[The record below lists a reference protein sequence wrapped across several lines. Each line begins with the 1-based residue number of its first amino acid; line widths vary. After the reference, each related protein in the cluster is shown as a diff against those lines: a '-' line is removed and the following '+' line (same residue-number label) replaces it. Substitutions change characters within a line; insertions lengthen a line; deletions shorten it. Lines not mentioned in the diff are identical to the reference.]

1 MAGLPTRRGC
11 WASNAVALTATL
23 AFAGASS
30 LSSLGSLAMAAP
42 PVEAVA
48 DESSLADEDSLAPTD
63 SPTPP
68 EDTAAP
74 KMSDVR
80 TLADALVVEPNATC
94 LEREAMLEH
103 IRSWRDQD
111 QIDPSIAIRV
121 RGSSEDPRA
130 LDFVVWFRDEV
141 VIERSFDDA
150 PASCNDL
157 HAVVGLAIAI
167 ALDDALPVELGIIDP
182 IPEPKPEPEPVE
194 QEDAGEGDVPDF
206 SETPTEP
213 PRRRGPS
220 LALTGA
226 GAAFVGITP
235 RASLGGLLSFDIR
248 PLAHFDVRVG
258 ALATHL
264 PRFELDAAG
273 YEGRIAVT
281 VAAARVDLCWGT
293 SPRRVRA
300 RVCGG
305 LAGGATISAGRGYTN
320 DFRRSTPWFAGLV
333 GADVAVW
340 LIGPLALE
348 LRLEGVVPF
357 QRTIL
362 DIRSLGGQLLAR
374 ERFAVAG
381 MLVAVGPRFEF

>member
-1 MAGLPTRRGC
+1 MASLPTRRGC
-11 WASNAVALTATL
+11 WASNALALTAAL

-30 LSSLGSLAMAAP
+30 SSSSAIAAP
-42 PVEAVA
+42 PLDAVA
-48 DESSLADEDSLAPTD
+48 TENNSVADADSVAPPDD

-68 EDTAAP
+68 DGTAAP
-74 KMSDVR
+74 KMPDVR

-94 LEREAMLEH
+94 LERETMLEH

-121 RGSSEDPRA
+121 RGSSENPRS
-130 LDFVVWFRDEV
+130 LDFVVWFGGEV

-150 PASCNDL
+150 PDSCTDL

-167 ALDDALPVELGIIDP
+167 ALDDALPVELGILDP
-182 IPEPKPEPEPVE
+182 PPDPPPEPEPVE
-194 QEDAGEGDVPDF
+194 QAPAGEGDVPDF
-206 SETPTEP
+206 TEPPAEP
-213 PRRRGPS
+213 PRRRGPG

-226 GAAFVGITP
+226 AAAFVSVTP
-235 RASLGGLLSFDIR
+235 RASFGGLLSFDIR
-248 PLAHFDVRVG
+248 PLEHFDIRVG

-264 PRFELDAAG
+264 PELELDAAG
-273 YEGRIAVT
+273 YEGRVAVT
-281 VAAARVDLCWGT
+281 VAAGRVDLCWGT
-293 SPRRVRA
+293 TPRRVRA

-305 LAGGATISAGRGYTN
+305 LAGGATISAGRGYTS

-333 GADVAVW
+333 GADVAVL

-348 LRLEGVVPF
+348 LRLEGVFPL

-362 DIRSLGGQLLAR
+362 DVRSPGGQLLAR